1 MVGWLLLA
9 FAPRRPFVMSLVLYG
24 GVALLCLAYVAMFVS
39 LTGGF
44 VDPVRGGPEPAFAY
58 SVSGIRALLAS
69 DGGVTI
75 AWTHFLA
82 FDLFVGLWIAR
93 DADNKNYG
101 RIVQLPFLFATLMAG
116 PIGLFAWLV
125 FREPRSRAVTK
136 AAR

>member
-9 FAPRRPFVMSLVLYG
+9 FAPRRPFVISLVLYG
-24 GVALLCLAYVAMFVS
+24 GVALLCLAYVAMFVA
-39 LTGGF
+39 LIGGF
-44 VDPVRGGPEPAFAY
+44 VDPVRAGPEPASTY

-93 DADNKNYG
+93 DADKKDYR

-125 FREPRSRAVTK
+125 FREKRSRAVTK